1 MQLFHLNQIVVFQT
15 AGGFW
20 VSHFPLQK
28 IDMKNEAGTSM
39 SVPID
44 ITDDTL
50 ASSLVPVQCASLA
63 PPAGNNPCCQKHEA
77 EKDIYLQEE
86 NSSNRSFTS
95 LQMFHMHATLPR
107 GHFVQ
112 HMHEASI
119 CSYTFP
125 EAGCFNEIKRQ
136 GKKCKW
142 IGRNAQYGSCITG
155 WS

>member
-1 MQLFHLNQIVVFQT
+1 
-15 AGGFW
+15 
-20 VSHFPLQK
+20 
-28 IDMKNEAGTSM
+28 MKNEAGTSM

-63 PPAGNNPCCQKHEA
+63 PPAGNHPCCQKHEA

-95 LQMFHMHATLPR
+95 LQMFHTHATLPR
-107 GHFVQ
+107 GQFVQ
-112 HMHEASI
+112 HMHEVSI

-125 EAGCFNEIKRQ
+125 EAGCFNEIKMQ
-136 GKKCKW
+136 GKKCK
-142 IGRNAQYGSCITG
+142 
-155 WS
+155 